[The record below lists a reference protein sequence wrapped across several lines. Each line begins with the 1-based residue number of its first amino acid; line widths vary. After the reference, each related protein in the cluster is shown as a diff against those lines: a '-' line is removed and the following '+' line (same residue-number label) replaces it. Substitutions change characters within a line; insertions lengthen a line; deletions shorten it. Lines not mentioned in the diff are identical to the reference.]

1 MTVQDRILELLAKA
15 GWAKY
20 KLAKKTGLYPTTVYD
35 WFNEKYLT
43 PSRESVESVC
53 EAMGV
58 TLAEFYSGID
68 ESALDRE
75 QLLLLELFAR
85 VPESKHKVVFDL
97 LRSLAK

>member
-1 MTVQDRILELLAKA
+1 M
-15 GWAKY
+15 
-20 KLAKKTGLYPTTVYD
+20 
-35 WFNEKYLT
+35 
-43 PSRESVESVC
+43 ESVC

>member
-15 GWAKY
+15 GWTKY
-20 KLAKKTGLYPTTVYD
+20 KPAKKAGLYPTTVYD
-35 WFNEKYLT
+35 WFNERHLT

-68 ESALDRE
+68 ESVLDRE
-75 QLLLLELFAR
+75 QLLLPELFAR